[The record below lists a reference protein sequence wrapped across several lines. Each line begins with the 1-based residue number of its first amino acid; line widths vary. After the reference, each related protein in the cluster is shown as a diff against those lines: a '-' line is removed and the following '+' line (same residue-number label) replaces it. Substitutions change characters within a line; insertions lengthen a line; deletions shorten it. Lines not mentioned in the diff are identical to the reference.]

1 MVITWDFHSRNSGSS
16 PDIGNRRRG
25 GEDTAHGAF
34 VSIAQTVER
43 ATVNRKATGSIP
55 VRNAWGGDSWD
66 SSDGRA

>member
-16 PDIGNRRRG
+16 PDIGNRRR

-55 VRNAWGGDSWD
+55 VRNALGDSWD